1 MGRTTRAT
9 QTEIDSSGPPMI
21 GRREIAD
28 RTLHRISRYLLA
40 ARIDAGLTQAQVASR
55 MGTTASAISRLENA
69 AGHRPTVTTLEH
81 YAQAVGCSLEIQLV
95 PLPW

>member
-1 MGRTTRAT
+1 MGRTASTPLMDV
-9 QTEIDSSGPPMI
+9 DSSGPPMI
-21 GRREIAD
+21 GRRVIAD

-55 MGTTASAISRLENA
+55 MGTTASAVSRLENA
-69 AGHRPTVTTLEH
+69 SGHRPTVTTLEH
-81 YAQAVGCSLEIQLV
+81 YAQAVGCSLEIRLV